1 MSPIQAVLRGV
12 LIPPARS
19 KPLAV
24 VGASLTLT
32 EAARRIARWGMDLGG
47 KDWDCRFT
55 RMDKLGWQIL
65 LPDPALSLRAMLLL
79 QARLLAAPDRFGSR
93 IAIGLG
99 RVDYVGPKT
108 LSSASGPAFDAAA
121 LGMKHLGKLS
131 RVVVAGL
138 DQPALPQ
145 AVLDLADQIARGWSM
160 EQAEAMSMALS
171 PDNPTLDTLSKRLG
185 ISKQA
190 GSYRLTGAGLRP
202 IRAALAGW
210 ERSIAGVSTAPS
222 PGLRVHLPRTSASQL
237 GIAPQSV

>member
-1 MSPIQAVLRGV
+1 MSPIQAVLRGE
-12 LIPPARS
+12 LIPPTRS
-19 KPLAV
+19 KALAV

-47 KDWDCRFT
+47 KNWDCRFT

-93 IAIGLG
+93 IVIGLG

-108 LSSASGPAFDAAA
+108 LSSASGPAFDAASLA
-121 LGMKHLGKLS
+121 MERLGKLS
-131 RVVVAGL
+131 RVAVAGL
-138 DQPALPQ
+138 DEPALPQ

-160 EQAEAMSMALS
+160 EQAEAMSMALP
-171 PDNPTLDTLSKRLG
+171 PDNPTLDALSKRLG

-190 GSYRLTGAGLRP
+190 VGYRLTGAGLRP

-210 ERSIAGVSTAPS
+210 ERSITSSFPAHTSALNP
-222 PGLRVHLPRTSASQL
+222 HLPTTAASRL
-237 GIAPQSV
+237 GIAPQSA